1 MDFIDNEIA
10 RLKREGLYRELKIIE
25 GEQGAKVRIDGREV
39 ILLSS
44 NNYLGLA
51 SHPEIKKAAVSAIE
65 KYGCG
70 SGASRLISGSMELH
84 KELEEKIA
92 SFKKTESAIL
102 FNSGY
107 TANLGVLSSICGKGD
122 VIFCDKLNHASIIDG
137 CLLSGAELK
146 RYPHKDIDALE
157 KFLKSTPPSPPFV
170 RGGVKGGRKILIV
183 TDGIFSMDGDIA
195 PLKEIVYLSK
205 RYSAILMVDDAH
217 ATGVLGKNGRG
228 TGEYFGLNDS
238 IDIIMGTL
246 SKAIGSF
253 GGFVTGRKKLI
264 EFLVNRAR
272 SFIYTTSLPPS
283 VVASSS
289 AAIDII
295 EKGHDLRDLLWKNVS
310 YLKEGLKNIG
320 FDIMGSESQ
329 IIPVFVG
336 DTHRAVEMSQML
348 LKEGVFVQGIRPP
361 TVPQGKSRLRV
372 TVMATHSKADL
383 DAALESFK
391 KVGKKLEIV

>member
-1 MDFIDNEIA
+1 MDFINDELD
-10 RLKREGLYRELKIIE
+10 RLRSEGLYRELKIIE
-25 GEQGAKVRIDGREV
+25 GEQGARVRIGGREV

-157 KFLKSTPPSPPFV
+157 RLIKLTPPYIKGGA
-170 RGGVKGGRKILIV
+170 RGGKKRLIV

-195 PLKEIVYLSK
+195 PLREIVRLAK
-205 RYSAILMVDDAH
+205 RYSAILMIDDAH

-228 TGEYFGLNDS
+228 TVEYFGLNDS

-246 SKAIGSF
+246 SKAVGSF
-253 GGFVTGRKKLI
+253 GGFVAGRKKLI
-264 EFLVNRAR
+264 EFLVNKAR

-283 VVASSS
+283 VIASSIS
-289 AAIDII
+289 AIDII
-295 EKGHDLRDLLWKNVS
+295 EKG
-310 YLKEGLKNIG
+310 
-320 FDIMGSESQ
+320 
-329 IIPVFVG
+329 
-336 DTHRAVEMSQML
+336 
-348 LKEGVFVQGIRPP
+348 
-361 TVPQGKSRLRV
+361 
-372 TVMATHSKADL
+372 
-383 DAALESFK
+383 
-391 KVGKKLEIV
+391 

>member
-25 GEQGAKVRIDGREV
+25 REQGAKVRIDGREV

-92 SFKKTESAIL
+92 SFKKKESAIL

-146 RYPHKDIDALE
+146 RYPHKDIDVLE
-157 KFLKSTPPSPPFV
+157 KFLKKSSGFKK
-170 RGGVKGGRKILIV
+170 RLIV

-195 PLKEIVYLSK
+195 PLKEIVLLAK
-205 RYSAILMVDDAH
+205 KYSAILMVDDAH

-228 TGEYFGLNDS
+228 TGEYFGLDDS

-246 SKAIGSF
+246 SKAVGSF

-283 VVASSS
+283 VVASSI

-295 EKGHDLRDLLWKNVS
+295 EKGHDLRDLLWKNVR

-383 DAALESFK
+383 DAVLESFK

>member
-1 MDFIDNEIA
+1 MDFIDDELA
-10 RLKREGLYRELKIIE
+10 QLKRDGLYRELKIIE
-25 GEQGAKVRIDGREV
+25 GGQGARVRIGGREV

-107 TANLGVLSSICGKGD
+107 TANLGVISSICGRGD

-157 KFLKSTPPSPPFV
+157 RFLKKSSGF
-170 RGGVKGGRKILIV
+170 KKKLIV

-195 PLKEIVYLSK
+195 PLKEIVHLSK

-228 TGEYFGLNDS
+228 TDEYFGLDNS

-283 VVASSS
+283 VVASSI

-310 YLKEGLKNIG
+310 YLKEELKNIG

-336 DTHRAVEMSQML
+336 DTHRVVEMSQML

-361 TVPQGKSRLRV
+361 TVPKGKSRLRV

-383 DAALESFK
+383 DAALKLFK
-391 KVGKKLEIV
+391 KTGKKLKIV

>member
-1 MDFIDNEIA
+1 MDFINDELD
-10 RLKREGLYRELKIIE
+10 RLRSEGLYRELKIIE
-25 GEQGAKVRIDGREV
+25 GEQGAKVRIGGREV

-157 KFLKSTPPSPPFV
+157 RLIKLTPPSPPYIKGGA
-170 RGGVKGGRKILIV
+170 RGGKKRLIV

-195 PLKEIVYLSK
+195 PLREIVRLAK
-205 RYSAILMVDDAH
+205 RYSAILMIDDAH

-228 TGEYFGLNDS
+228 TVEYFGLNDS

-246 SKAIGSF
+246 SKAVGSF
-253 GGFVTGRKKLI
+253 GGFVAGRKKLI
-264 EFLVNRAR
+264 EFLVNKAR

-283 VVASSS
+283 VVASSI

-295 EKGHDLRDLLWKNVS
+295 EKGDDLRDLLWKNVS

-383 DAALESFK
+383 DAALESFER
-391 KVGKKLEIV
+391 VGKKLEIV

>member
-1 MDFIDNEIA
+1 MDFIDDELA
-10 RLKREGLYRELKIIE
+10 ELKREGLYRELKIIE
-25 GEQGAKVRIDGREV
+25 GEQGNRVRIGGREV

-65 KYGCG
+65 KFGCG

-157 KFLKSTPPSPPFV
+157 KFLKKSSGFKK
-170 RGGVKGGRKILIV
+170 RLIV

-195 PLKEIVYLSK
+195 PLKAIVLLAK

-217 ATGVLGKNGRG
+217 ATGILGKNGRG

-246 SKAIGSF
+246 SKAVGSF
-253 GGFVTGRKKLI
+253 GGFVAGRKKLI
-264 EFLVNRAR
+264 EFLINRAR

-283 VVASSS
+283 VIASSI

-295 EKGHDLRDLLWKNVS
+295 EKGDDLRDLLWKNVR
-310 YLKEGLKNIG
+310 YLKDGLKNIG

-361 TVPQGKSRLRV
+361 TVPHGKSRLRV

-383 DAALESFK
+383 DAALESFEK
-391 KVGKKLEIV
+391 AGKKLEIV